1 MFRNLTLL
9 RILSIVFIV
18 LIGYALAKAFYIGS
32 FMGIILALVSLGAV
46 LYFFFTLNN
55 IRKEMEAHKAY

>member
-1 MFRNLTLL
+1 MLKNLTLL
-9 RILSIVFIV
+9 RILSIVFII
-18 LIGYALAKAFYIGS
+18 LIGYALAKAFYFGS

-55 IRKEMEAHKAY
+55 IRKEMEANQAY

>member
-1 MFRNLTLL
+1 MFRNLHLI
-9 RILSIVFIV
+9 RILSILFIV

-32 FMGIILALVSLGAV
+32 FMGIILALVSLGAL

-55 IRKEMEAHKAY
+55 ICKEMDTDQA